1 VRDAL
6 TRVGGTVGTG
16 VRSILSPA
24 GLRGAAVEIA
34 WLAAHVALYP
44 TGLARERD
52 PAELGRYSVRDMPL
66 LERALVIGDI
76 EAAGTP
82 ILLVHG
88 LVDNRSVFT
97 LLRRRLR
104 RRGFGRVV
112 SMNYSPLTDDV
123 RTAATLLA
131 ERVEELCD
139 QTGYERIHVIG
150 HSLGGLI
157 ARYYVQCLG
166 GDDRVHTLVT
176 LGSPHRGTL
185 AAHLIPH
192 PLIRQLRPGSPII
205 GELEAPAPDCQTRFV
220 AFYTD
225 LDHLIVPA
233 ANGRVD
239 HPDLRATNILA
250 PGVGHTSLPVRG
262 WVVHRI
268 CTTLALLD
276 PDAHEHGAPED
287 EDREGLEGE
296 RAGTP
301 EAERLSGSVTPIT
314 ALGANHQHIAERPEC
329 FTTSV
334 REKFG
339 PT

>member
-1 VRDAL
+1 
-6 TRVGGTVGTG
+6 
-16 VRSILSPA
+16 
-24 GLRGAAVEIA
+24 
-34 WLAAHVALYP
+34 
-44 TGLARERD
+44 
-52 PAELGRYSVRDMPL
+52 MPL
-66 LERALVIGDI
+66 LERALVIRDI

-139 QTGYERIHVIG
+139 QSGHERIHVIG

-166 GDDRVHTLVT
+166 GHSRVHTLVT
-176 LGSPHRGTL
+176 LGSPHGGTV
-185 AAHLIPH
+185 AAHLVPH
-192 PLIRQLRPGSPII
+192 PLVRQLRPGSPII
-205 GELEAPAPDCQTRFV
+205 AELDAPAPACRTRFV

-225 LDHLIVPA
+225 LDHLIIPA
-233 ANGRVD
+233 GNGRID
-239 HPDLRATNILA
+239 HPDLTVTNILT
-250 PGVGHTSLPVRG
+250 PGVGHTSLPIRAS
-262 WVVHRI
+262 VVHRI
-268 CTTLALLD
+268 CTMLGRLD
-276 PDAHEHGAPED
+276 D
-287 EDREGLEGE
+287 DRL
-296 RAGTP
+296 GTS
-301 EAERLSGSVTPIT
+301 ENVTAIT
-314 ALGANHQHIAERPEC
+314 STQGNLQAIGQRPEC
-329 FTTSV
+329 LTSSV

-339 PT
+339 RM

>member
-6 TRVGGTVGTG
+6 TRVGGKVGG
-16 VRSILSPA
+16 SVRSILSPA
-24 GLRGAAVEIA
+24 GLCGAAVEVA

-44 TGLARERD
+44 TGLAKERT
-52 PAELGRYSVRDMPL
+52 PEETGRYSLHEMRL
-66 LERALVIGDI
+66 LERALVTGDV
-76 EAAGTP
+76 EVAGTP

-104 RRGFGRVV
+104 RRGFGRVA

-123 RTAATLLA
+123 RTAATQLA

-139 QTGYERIHVIG
+139 VTGYERIHVIG

-166 GDDRVHTLVT
+166 GDDRVETLVT
-176 LGSPHRGTL
+176 LGSPHSGTL

-192 PLIRQLRPGSPII
+192 PLVRQLRPNSPII
-205 GELEAPAPDCQTRFV
+205 RELAEPAATCRTRFI

-233 ANGRVD
+233 ANGRID
-239 HPDLRATNILA
+239 HPDLRATNILT
-250 PGVGHTSLPVRG
+250 PGVGHTSLPVRAS
-262 WVVHRI
+262 VVHRI
-268 CTTLALLD
+268 CASLTQLD
-276 PDAHEHGAPED
+276 HEGAT
-287 EDREGLEGE
+287 RHSNVT
-296 RAGTP
+296 AITCTP
-301 EAERLSGSVTPIT
+301 G
-314 ALGANHQHIAERPEC
+314 NHQAEDQRPEC

-334 REKFG
+334 RETFG
-339 PT
+339 PM